1 MKDKSI
7 RMSQNRIDDFYHF
20 LKIGIHF
27 YFFKLTHANNKLEG
41 KYQKDHNN
49 FHKIGKKSIHQKL
62 TIF

>member
-1 MKDKSI
+1 
-7 RMSQNRIDDFYHF
+7 MSQNRIDDFYHF